1 MFWGIH
7 MSKEYTVNN
16 LPDKL
21 EVGDIVR
28 FNYTGKE
35 QEWIP
40 SNYGVAKIKIEC
52 FGGAAPGYGYG
63 GYASG
68 NLTLASKDILYI
80 YCGGKGTTG
89 TSTTYGKGGWNGG
102 GNPVELYSTA
112 CYGGGGGT
120 DVRINGK
127 ECGGKGTTGTSTTYG
142 KGGWNGGGNPV
153 ELYSTACYG
162 GGGGTDV
169 RINGKELSDRVI
181 VAAGGSIGAN
191 AVSGHGGGLT
201 GKGWG
206 ESAGTQTRGGI
217 NNSGNNGSLGK
228 GGDARDYG
236 SGVFSAGGG
245 GGYYGGAGSSAGTQ
259 TRGGINNSGN
269 NGSLGKGGD
278 ARDYGSGVFSAGGGG
293 GYYGGAGSSRTGT
306 GNDNNFATGGGSSY
320 IDGVEEGKTFD
331 GSTSYGNRDNG
342 YVKITILDT
351 IPYVL
356 NILDKQDVYVVGD
369 AIKFKILVS
378 VPHRLEIKIGNI
390 KIKEFLN
397 PNLNE
402 ELTFYIDNK
411 NFLAIPNGTFYLSF
425 IFFNAQNIE
434 VYEQVEIYKKQSN
447 KMTIITTPIN
457 VDFVENMIVHVNMKI
472 RHYEDIKIEVCN
484 NGFDRE
490 PTWEDNTNRILRGLN
505 ILLKNKEKIHV
516 DWGLAFKITALGEF
530 EMDDLIT
537 GGYRNE

>member
-52 FGGAAPGYGYG
+52 FGGAAPGSGYG

-127 ECGGKGTTGTSTTYG
+127 E
-142 KGGWNGGGNPV
+142 
-153 ELYSTACYG
+153 
-162 GGGGTDV
+162 
-169 RINGKELSDRVI
+169 LSDRVI

-191 AVSGHGGGLT
+191 AVSGYGGGLT

-206 ESAGTQTRGGI
+206 E
-217 NNSGNNGSLGK
+217 
-228 GGDARDYG
+228 
-236 SGVFSAGGG
+236 
-245 GGYYGGAGSSAGTQ
+245 SAGTQ

-378 VPHRLEIKIGNI
+378 VPHKLEIKIGNI

-457 VDFVENMIVHVNMKI
+457 IDFVENMVVHVNMKI

-505 ILLKNKEKIHV
+505 ILIKNKEKIHV